1 MLLINHTAGR
11 SFGRLPQRLSVLAL
25 WAVMVWTPALPA
37 ALAADELAPKQDSAT
52 PKSPDEDRWSSF
64 LPLMKEE
71 ALARGYELPLPFGV
85 GLVYNYLQRDIKITD
100 VRIGIDGAPPQSV
113 SQFLDLGS
121 TSHVNAALVKGDVWL
136 LPFLN
141 IYSLLGYIDN
151 ESTSVGQVTI
161 PRPPPLGN
169 IVFDLSI
176 PTKIQGVVGG
186 VGMTLAGGSKHFFL
200 VADAN
205 ISQTDLGFDDSFRAI
220 VAAIRTGWNGKIGDL
235 PMRIWIGGAYWNTA
249 NTASSTVDV
258 AGVGRVSFQA
268 DQGPRNPWN
277 MTVGASAV
285 LGRHWD
291 MFAEYGFNFDDV
303 HIVATG
309 FTFRF

>member
-1 MLLINHTAGR
+1 
-11 SFGRLPQRLSVLAL
+11 
-25 WAVMVWTPALPA
+25 
-37 ALAADELAPKQDSAT
+37 
-52 PKSPDEDRWSSF
+52 
-64 LPLMKEE
+64 MKEE

-85 GLVYNYLQRDIKITD
+85 GLVYNYLQRDINITD

-141 IYSLLGYIDN
+141 FYTLLGYIDN

-161 PRPPPLGN
+161 PRPPPLPGN
-169 IVFDLSI
+169 IVFDISI
-176 PTKIQGVVGG
+176 PTKIQGLVGG
-186 VGMTLAGGSKHFFL
+186 VGMTLAGGTKQFFL
-200 VADAN
+200 VADIN
-205 ISQTDLGFDDSFRAI
+205 ISQTDLGFDDSFRA
-220 VAAIRTGWNGKIGDL
+220 VVGSIRTGWNGKIGDV
-235 PMRIWIGGAYWNTA
+235 PTRIWIGGAYWDTA

-258 AGVGRVSFQA
+258 PGVGRVSFQA

-277 MTVGASAV
+277 MTLGASVV

-291 MFAEYGFNFDDV
+291 IFAEYGFNFDDV

-309 FTFRF
+309 LTFRF